1 MRTINKYFYL
11 LAAVALA
18 GIVSCQKEKE
28 EFKPGEPDSETCEG
42 VYFIKQD
49 VIEETQIFDPTQV
62 KKDTIIVRRSNSD
75 GALTVTPKVSL
86 SEITSA
92 GPVDGDATLFTV
104 SSIEFK
110 DGQEESYVA
119 IEFPNVEEG
128 VQYSLHLSIEGDEF
142 SSKYSNSLKACD
154 YKVMCVAYQN
164 FCKPNSDEPAKVTFT
179 STWWAETHTAY
190 IKYYEVD
197 GIRHCVTYDEEL
209 VGKPDVDGGADG
221 FWGTGKDTH
230 FEFLWYVADDEECE
244 ACGESHPCKVPSG
257 YDVPAGSYLMTMDGP
272 QYIFT
277 HSSAGA
283 IYMHDNFWVS
293 CNFNGYTK
301 PFLHYTDA
309 NDLFNQTSYYDNN
322 GGFFFYAYYN
332 VNTGGSGWK
341 VDGFDLVGIAEGY
354 VRADYTVELT
364 AGMPEPDETG
374 ENVVPIAFKIGAD
387 VDKVGYTILEG
398 NVSSAL
404 IANEAAAI
412 AKDTVDCKYAT
423 WVDANGL
430 SFVDKVSAPAT
441 GMYTLV
447 AVAIDTVQVK
457 EATKAFDKDNNVKY
471 EYVVKN
477 TASVPFKYLKAGD
490 AGQVV
495 LNVDAATTAN
505 LASQG
510 LSPETSL
517 QYTISGAGITG
528 AIPMVYSQAEIES
541 AGGIDAM
548 VEEITAARNTFYA
561 YLSDDEF
568 NGKLTAEQLASA
580 NDKGFT
586 DIYSNGVTPGT
597 LYYVIVWATNGYD
610 VAVEYATMTTTGDP
624 LPIYMT
630 YTAGSYDPTYI
641 IPDAS
646 GFIGTWNVY
655 GVDAYGTSSL
665 RTYLGKSVITASDTP
680 TEGPDDSGF
689 YDEYVLATGLLGDF
703 SWLEQYGISG
713 FDDRIELDVYAGLM
727 YTCSQ
732 TLYNDNVF
740 GDCMFML
747 YSKGQ
752 DSWGWDYA
760 HAYWTCF
767 IPVRDGYYAF
777 VDVKYG
783 DTYNFCGLCLYSE
796 ANGWLAKVS
805 DQLLVDPAKDDNGVA
820 SAPSQRVIEAAR
832 ANFSN
837 CVVKAEESGLSGKRA
852 IRKAIDEYKKG
863 YDITNHFIS
872 IQGVKGLAPVQSVKR
887 VEAGHNL
894 SIAPRQTVKDTT
906 PAQFSMRKN
915 MK

>member
-1 MRTINKYFYL
+1 
-11 LAAVALA
+11 
-18 GIVSCQKEKE
+18 
-28 EFKPGEPDSETCEG
+28 
-42 VYFIKQD
+42 
-49 VIEETQIFDPTQV
+49 
-62 KKDTIIVRRSNSD
+62 
-75 GALTVTPKVSL
+75 
-86 SEITSA
+86 
-92 GPVDGDATLFTV
+92 
-104 SSIEFK
+104 
-110 DGQEESYVA
+110 
-119 IEFPNVEEG
+119 
-128 VQYSLHLSIEGDEF
+128 
-142 SSKYSNSLKACD
+142 
-154 YKVMCVAYQN
+154 
-164 FCKPNSDEPAKVTFT
+164 
-179 STWWAETHTAY
+179 
-190 IKYYEVD
+190 
-197 GIRHCVTYDEEL
+197 
-209 VGKPDVDGGADG
+209 
-221 FWGTGKDTH
+221 
-230 FEFLWYVADDEECE
+230 
-244 ACGESHPCKVPSG
+244 
-257 YDVPAGSYLMTMDGP
+257 
-272 QYIFT
+272 
-277 HSSAGA
+277 
-283 IYMHDNFWVS
+283 
-293 CNFNGYTK
+293 
-301 PFLHYTDA
+301 
-309 NDLFNQTSYYDNN
+309 
-322 GGFFFYAYYN
+322 
-332 VNTGGSGWK
+332 
-341 VDGFDLVGIAEGY
+341 
-354 VRADYTVELT
+354 
-364 AGMPEPDETG
+364 
-374 ENVVPIAFKIGAD
+374 
-387 VDKVGYTILEG
+387 
-398 NVSSAL
+398 
-404 IANEAAAI
+404 
-412 AKDTVDCKYAT
+412 
-423 WVDANGL
+423 
-430 SFVDKVSAPAT
+430 
-441 GMYTLV
+441 MYTLV

-655 GVDAYGTSSL
+655 GVDGYGTSSL

-680 TEGPDDSGF
+680 REGPDDSGF

-703 SWLEQYGISG
+703 SWLEKYDISG
-713 FDDRIELDVYAGLM
+713 FDDRIELDVYAGLL

-760 HAYWTCF
+760 HAYGTCF

-783 DTYNFCGLCLYSE
+783 DSYNFCGLCLYSE

-852 IRKAIDEYKKG
+852 IRKAIDAYKKG